1 MVPQQLG
8 KCYVEHKKDKEREKR
23 ASEEQRR
30 QQVGDVEM
38 REKYAIPGF
47 LEDAGFA
54 SETSIL
60 DVKRTA
66 YNQKLKNAHQ
76 KVWDLCCCVVFCA
89 ICTSSS
95 HRRPSD
101 SS

>member
-8 KCYVEHKKDKEREKR
+8 KQYVKHKKDKEREKR

-38 REKYAIPGF
+38 REKYAIPQF
-47 LEDAGFA
+47 LEDEGFA
-54 SETSIL
+54 SESSIL
-60 DVKRTA
+60 DVKRPE

-76 KVWDLCCCVVFCA
+76 KVWDLCVAVLY
-89 ICTSSS
+89 SGRL
-95 HRRPSD
+95 H
-101 SS
+101 